1 MPRGRKN
8 LQEMEVG
15 TKHVKN
21 VVNSGAK
28 PAEPMPKLTNNIP
41 DGQTSGWEDLGGP
54 TPQDYKPDNDSAK
67 LKDPAA
73 ILAQVRD
80 VVNRGA
86 GKADAMQKLAK
97 GAVKE
102 SSEDDE
108 DYEVEDEDFDYD
120 EDVEDTDEVEDDDA
134 VEEASSY
141 QEDDEEED
149 DEEEDEDEDS
159 SKDKK
164 EDKKE
169 KAKKKAKEVEEQ
181 IEVIENQIEE
191 DVEALLSGEELSE
204 EFKFKAKTV
213 FEAAL
218 NARTEQI
225 EEAIIAKYEE
235 QLAEEIEVI
244 AESLTERVDA
254 YLEYVAQEW
263 LEENAIAIEQG
274 LRSEMT
280 ESFLENLKELF
291 ENHYVSIP
299 EERYDV
305 LETMAEKLDEMETK
319 LNEQIERNIT
329 LNKRLAESVT
339 DVIFSDVSEGL
350 AVSQKDKLASL
361 AENVEFDSEEEYRE
375 KLVALKESYFPSNS
389 AGTHRNTQD
398 YLVEDTNDY
407 SPYNTPSGTMGIY
420 LSALERVSKK

>member
-15 TKHVKN
+15 TSHVKN

-28 PAEPMPKLTNNIP
+28 PAESMPKLTTGIP
-41 DGQTSGWEDLGGP
+41 DGQKAGWEDLGGP
-54 TPQDYKPDNDSAK
+54 TPENYKSDDDSAK

-86 GKADAMQKLAK
+86 GKADPMQSLAK

-102 SSEDDE
+102 AAEDDE
-108 DYEVEDEDFDYD
+108 DYEELD
-120 EDVEDTDEVEDDDA
+120 DEV
-134 VEEASSY
+134 VEY
-141 QEDDEEED
+141 DEDDEELEEATHCGDEMDEDED
-149 DEEEDEDEDS
+149 DDEEDEDKDD
-159 SKDKK
+159 DKK
-164 EDKKE
+164 VKNK
-169 KAKKKAKEVEEQ
+169 KAKKEEKMQ
-181 IEVIENQIEE
+181 EEIEEIESQIEE

-225 EEAIIAKYEE
+225 EEAIIVKYEE
-235 QLAEEIEVI
+235 QLVEEIQAI
-244 AESLTERVDA
+244 AESLTERVDS
-254 YLEYVAQEW
+254 YLEYVSQEW
-263 LEENAIAIEQG
+263 IEENALAIEQG
-274 LRSEMT
+274 LRAEMT
-280 ESFLENLKELF
+280 ESFLVNLKELF

-305 LETMAEKLDEMETK
+305 IESMVDKLDEMETK
-319 LNEQIERNIT
+319 LNEQIERNVT

-339 DVIFSDVSEGL
+339 DVIFSEISEGL
-350 AVSQKDKLASL
+350 ALSQKDKLASL
-361 AENVEFDSEEEYRE
+361 VENVEFDSEEEYRE
-375 KLVALKESYFPSNS
+375 KLVALKESYFHSN
-389 AGTHRNTQD
+389 AVTHRNTQD

-407 SPYNTPSGTMGIY
+407 SPHSTPSGTMGIY
-420 LSALERVSKK
+420 LTALERVSKK

>member
-15 TKHVKN
+15 TSHVKN

-28 PAEPMPKLTNNIP
+28 PAESMPKLTTGIP
-41 DGQTSGWEDLGGP
+41 DGQKAGWEDLGGP
-54 TPQDYKPDNDSAK
+54 TPENYKSDDDSAK

-86 GKADAMQKLAK
+86 GKADPMQSLAK

-102 SSEDDE
+102 AAEDDE
-108 DYEVEDEDFDYD
+108 DYEELD
-120 EDVEDTDEVEDDDA
+120 DEV
-134 VEEASSY
+134 VEY
-141 QEDDEEED
+141 DEDDEELEEATHCDDEMDED
-149 DEEEDEDEDS
+149 DDENEDEDD
-159 SKDKK
+159 DKVK
-164 EDKKE
+164 NK
-169 KAKKKAKEVEEQ
+169 KAKKEEKMQ
-181 IEVIENQIEE
+181 EEIEEIESQIEE

-225 EEAIIAKYEE
+225 EEAIIVKYEE
-235 QLAEEIEVI
+235 QLVEEIQAI
-244 AESLTERVDA
+244 AESLTERVDS
-254 YLEYVAQEW
+254 YLEYVSQEW
-263 LEENAIAIEQG
+263 IEENALAIEQG
-274 LRSEMT
+274 LRAEMT
-280 ESFLENLKELF
+280 ESFLVNLKELF

-305 LETMAEKLDEMETK
+305 IESMVDKLDEMETK
-319 LNEQIERNIT
+319 LNEQIERNVT

-339 DVIFSDVSEGL
+339 DVIFSEISEGL
-350 AVSQKDKLASL
+350 ALSQKDKLASL
-361 AENVEFDSEEEYRE
+361 VENVEFDSEEEYRE
-375 KLVALKESYFPSNS
+375 KLVALKESYFHSN
-389 AGTHRNTQD
+389 AVTHRNTQD

-407 SPYNTPSGTMGIY
+407 SPHSTPSGTMGIY
-420 LSALERVSKK
+420 LNALERVSKK